1 MFETKSPAF
10 NFTSCT
16 SLTSNKIGFFFKVT
30 KNKLRNFYSV
40 QWLHSYILRMSKW
53 LRRSLALLK
62 ITQNCSIL
70 YFLGKVKSC
79 KKWVCLQKNSVSK
92 NKTNIVFR
100 IILNQLIQWG
110 SGLAQQKERF
120 IVYNVKK
127 MCVGGAK
134 IDLTHIVFAAGKNVK
149 MLPKLRG
156 GWGRGR
162 GGVALFDISIWH
174 IECRYIDTFEK
185 YRYRYQYRY
194 GHIWK
199 YRYRYR
205 YR

>member
-79 KKWVCLQKNSVSK
+79 KKRVCLQKNSVSK

-127 MCVGGAK
+127 MCGGGPKLIWRILCLQREKMWKCCPNCVGGE
-134 IDLTHIVFAAGKNVK
+134 
-149 MLPKLRG
+149 G
-156 GWGRGR
+156 GEGEG
-162 GGVALFDISIWH
+162 
-174 IECRYIDTFEK
+174 
-185 YRYRYQYRY
+185 
-194 GHIWK
+194 
-199 YRYRYR
+199 
-205 YR
+205 